1 MAQINVKDIK
11 KIEKARNS
19 IHEEAPATYTVFED
33 GGEKY
38 FQIDTYGRNDREFPE
53 KISQSI
59 QLTKESARVLVRLLI
74 DTYDLL

>member
-11 KIEKARNS
+11 KIDKARNS
-19 IHEEAPATYTVFED
+19 VHEEAPATYTIFED

-38 FQIDTYGRNDREFPE
+38 FQIDTYGRNEREFPE

-59 QLTKESARVLVRLLI
+59 QLNKESARRLVRLLI
-74 DTYDLL
+74 ETYDLL

>member
-74 DTYDLL
+74 DTYDFL